1 MASAK
6 MPNSGTHSTRDKLHQ
21 AYNLA
26 GEAAHDTAEQV
37 KTRAR
42 ETADQVKTR
51 ARETADQ
58 VKTRTQAG
66 VEQGKQ
72 RAHDVAERAE
82 SSIKAHPL
90 VSVGCA
96 FAAGWLIA
104 KILK

>member
-1 MASAK
+1 MATAK
-6 MPNSGTHSTRDKLHQ
+6 APNSGTNSAREKLNQ
-21 AYNLA
+21 AYHLA

-37 KTRAR
+37 KARAHN
-42 ETADQVKTR
+42 TAESVK
-51 ARETADQ
+51 AR
-58 VKTRTQAG
+58 TRTS
-66 VEQGKQ
+66 VDKGKQ

-82 SSIKAHPL
+82 NSIKAHPL

>member
-1 MASAK
+1 MATAK
-6 MPNSGTHSTRDKLHQ
+6 SPNSGTHSTREKLHQ

-42 ETADQVKTR
+42 ETAGQVKDR
-51 ARETADQ
+51 AHQSMEH
-58 VKTRTQAG
+58 
-66 VEQGKQ
+66 GKQ

-82 SSIKAHPL
+82 NSIKAHPL

>member
-6 MPNSGTHSTRDKLHQ
+6 SPNSGAGLESGREKLHQ

-26 GEAAHDTAEQV
+26 GEAAHDTAAHV

-42 ETADQVKTR
+42 ETAESVKAHTR
-51 ARETADQ
+51 ESME
-58 VKTRTQAG
+58 K
-66 VEQGKQ
+66 GKE

-82 SSIKAHPL
+82 NSIKAHPL
-90 VSVGCA
+90 ISVGCA

>member
-1 MASAK
+1 MATAK
-6 MPNSGTHSTRDKLHQ
+6 APNSGSARGKLHQ

-37 KTRAR
+37 KARAHDAADTVKARTRDGM
-42 ETADQVKTR
+42 EK
-51 ARETADQ
+51 
-58 VKTRTQAG
+58 
-66 VEQGKQ
+66 GKQ
-72 RAHDVAERAE
+72 QAHDVAERAE
-82 SSIKAHPL
+82 NSIKAHPL

>member
-1 MASAK
+1 MATAK
-6 MPNSGTHSTRDKLHQ
+6 APNSGSTRDKLHQ

-26 GEAAHDTAEQV
+26 GEAAHDTAAQV

-42 ETADQVKTR
+42 ETADTVKARTR
-51 ARETADQ
+51 Q
-58 VKTRTQAG
+58 G
-66 VEQGKQ
+66 VESGKQ

-82 SSIKAHPL
+82 TSIKAHPL

>member
-6 MPNSGTHSTRDKLHQ
+6 SPNSGSGLHSGREKLRQ

-26 GEAAHDTAEQV
+26 GEAAHDTAEHM

-42 ETADQVKTR
+42 ETADHMKARTR
-51 ARETADQ
+51 DS
-58 VKTRTQAG
+58 
-66 VEQGKQ
+66 VEKGRQ

-82 SSIKAHPL
+82 NSIKAHPL